1 MTYENF
7 LSAILLAVKAQAGPE
22 VSVSIQ
28 KVLKNNGIEMD
39 GLCIREKDSPFA
51 PAVYL
56 DPTMRKL

>member
-39 GLCIREKDSPFA
+39 GLCIEYSGRF
-51 PAVYL
+51 
-56 DPTMRKL
+56 